1 MFLLPSVGELVGHF
15 IGAARDKVMSESM
28 VPTTRQSHQF
38 SVDKKEA
45 TDNVGKIRDFIDQ
58 VQELILEGCMD
69 DFISISQRRD
79 FAAFVDD
86 PDNIARDELFRE
98 AVREQTEL
106 EIYVPLR
113 STISKYLVYAWFNE
127 DMELKHKTK
136 VCVYVYVSLCLL
148 FANVRCMC
156 LLLHLCAGFGEQ
168 ASVLF

>member
-1 MFLLPSVGELVGHF
+1 
-15 IGAARDKVMSESM
+15 
-28 VPTTRQSHQF
+28 
-38 SVDKKEA
+38 
-45 TDNVGKIRDFIDQ
+45 
-58 VQELILEGCMD
+58 MD

-136 VCVYVYVSLCLL
+136 VCIYVSLCILV
-148 FANVRCMC
+148 ANVRCMC
-156 LLLHLCAGFGEQ
+156 LLLHLYAGFGE
-168 ASVLF
+168 